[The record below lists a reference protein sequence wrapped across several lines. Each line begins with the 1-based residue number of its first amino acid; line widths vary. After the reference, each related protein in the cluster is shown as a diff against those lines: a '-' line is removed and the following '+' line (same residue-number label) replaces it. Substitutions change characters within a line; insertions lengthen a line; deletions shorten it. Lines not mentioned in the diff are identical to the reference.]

1 LPFNSDRAIEIG
13 LVLGVCV
20 TVAVIA
26 GYARTPFG
34 KYGGGLSEY
43 SAVQLGTMAISGLLD
58 SLDISPESGVV
69 DGVYMGMVLQGGA
82 GQAPARQAALGAGL
96 SLKTPAT
103 TLNKVCGSSLKA
115 VMISASEIESGRS
128 EVLIAGGMESMSNAP
143 MIARNISKG
152 ESVEYSSLV
161 SMMQHDGLR
170 DAFTNESMGITGE
183 NIAVEEEISRLE
195 ADGYA
200 LQSHSRASA
209 AWRNGWMEKETIT
222 VPNLI
227 RDEGI
232 RDNSTLD
239 ILSGLRPAFL
249 DGGVVTAGNSSQVS
263 DGAAALL
270 ICSEEAAKREGW
282 PILSRIID
290 FETSGV
296 EPSRVMSAPIP
307 CIQSLLDRN
316 GLEVRDIDLYE
327 HNEAFAT
334 ASCGIR
340 GYFGIGQDCF
350 NVHGGAIAMGHPLG
364 ASGARCLMSLL
375 NALERTGGTLGIVTL
390 CLGGGNAVGMLVS
403 RDQ

>member
-1 LPFNSDRAIEIG
+1 VA
-13 LVLGVCV
+13 
-20 TVAVIA
+20 VAVIA

-34 KYGGGLSEY
+34 KYRGNLSEY

-58 SLDISPESGVV
+58 SMDISPGSGVV
-69 DGVYMGMVLQGGA
+69 DGVYMGMVLQAGA
-82 GQAPARQAALGAGL
+82 GQAPARQAAMGAGL
-96 SLKTPAT
+96 PLKTPAT

-115 VMISASEIESGRS
+115 VMIAASEIEAGRS
-128 EVLIAGGMESMSNAP
+128 EILVAGGMESMSNAP
-143 MIARNISKG
+143 MIAGNVSKG
-152 ESVEYSSLV
+152 KSVEYSSLV
-161 SMMQHDGLR
+161 SIMQHDGLR
-170 DAFTNESMGITGE
+170 DAFSGESMGITGE
-183 NIAVEEEISRLE
+183 TIAIEEGVSRSD
-195 ADGYA
+195 ADEYA
-200 LQSHSRASA
+200 LQSHSRAST
-209 AWRNGWMEKETIT
+209 AWRNGWMGKETIT
-222 VPNLI
+222 IPNLS

-232 RDNSTLD
+232 RDSSTME
-239 ILSGLRPAFL
+239 ILASLGSAFL

-282 PILSRIID
+282 PIMSKIVD

-307 CIQSLLDRN
+307 CIQSLLERN
-316 GLEVRDIDLYE
+316 GLEAGDIDLYE

-340 GYFGIGQDCF
+340 GHFGIDNDRF

-375 NALERTGGTLGIVTL
+375 NALERTGGALGIVTL

-403 RDQ
+403 RD

>member
-1 LPFNSDRAIEIG
+1 
-13 LVLGVCV
+13 
-20 TVAVIA
+20 
-26 GYARTPFG
+26 
-34 KYGGGLSEY
+34 
-43 SAVQLGTMAISGLLD
+43 MAISGLLE
-58 SLDISPESGVV
+58 SMKIPPESGVV

-96 SLKTPAT
+96 PLKTPAT

-115 VMISASEIESGRS
+115 VMIAASEIEAGRS
-128 EVLIAGGMESMSNAP
+128 DVLIAGGMESMTNAP
-143 MIARNISKG
+143 MIARDASKG

-161 SMMQHDGLR
+161 SVMQHDGLR
-170 DAFTNESMGITGE
+170 DAFSGESMGITGE
-183 NIAVEEEISRLE
+183 NIAIEEGVSRSD

-200 LQSHSRASA
+200 LQSHSRAST
-209 AWRNGWMEKETIT
+209 AWRNGWMEKEAIT
-222 VPNLI
+222 MPNLS

-232 RDNSTLD
+232 RDNSTIE
-239 ILSGLRPAFL
+239 ILSGLRPVFL

-270 ICSEEAAKREGW
+270 ICSEETANREGW
-282 PILSRIID
+282 PIISRIID

-307 CIQSLLDRN
+307 CIQSLLERN
-316 GLEVRDIDLYE
+316 GLGARDIDLYE

-340 GYFGIGQDCF
+340 GHFGIDHDCF
-350 NVHGGAIAMGHPLG
+350 NVHGGAVAMGHPLG

-375 NALERTGGTLGIVTL
+375 NALERTGGSLGIVTL

-403 RDQ
+403 RD

>member
-1 LPFNSDRAIEIG
+1 M
-13 LVLGVCV
+13 
-20 TVAVIA
+20 TVAVIT

-34 KYGGGLSEY
+34 KYRGSLSEY
-43 SAVQLGTMAISGLLD
+43 SAVQLGTMAISGLLE
-58 SLDISPESGVV
+58 SMKIPPESGVV

-96 SLKTPAT
+96 PLKTPAT

-115 VMISASEIESGRS
+115 VMIAASEIEAGRS
-128 EVLIAGGMESMSNAP
+128 DVLIAGGMESMTNAP
-143 MIARNISKG
+143 MIARDASKG

-161 SMMQHDGLR
+161 SVMQHDGLR
-170 DAFTNESMGITGE
+170 DAFSGESMGITGE
-183 NIAVEEEISRLE
+183 NIAIEEGVSRSD

-200 LQSHSRASA
+200 LQSHSRAST
-209 AWRNGWMEKETIT
+209 AWRNGWMEKEAIT
-222 VPNLI
+222 MPNLS

-232 RDNSTLD
+232 RDNSTIE
-239 ILSGLRPAFL
+239 ILSGLRPVFL

-270 ICSEEAAKREGW
+270 ICSEDTAKREGW
-282 PILSRIID
+282 PIISRIID

-307 CIQSLLDRN
+307 CIQSLLERN
-316 GLEVRDIDLYE
+316 GLGARDIDLYE

-340 GYFGIGQDCF
+340 GHFGIDHDCF
-350 NVHGGAIAMGHPLG
+350 NVHGGAVAMGHPLG

-375 NALERTGGTLGIVTL
+375 NALERTGGSLGIVTL

-403 RDQ
+403 RD